1 MIRRPPRST
10 LFPYTTL
17 FRSSSR
23 EHARGLGRDPVV
35 HWRHERLGL
44 LERHDPRLSRRLEP
58 RVVGRPLTREIDL
71 PRERADTVAEPPVG
85 EPRRGRQGSPF
96 SDLETPPAPPTGR
109 RLGSAAPR

>member
-71 PRERADTVAEPPVG
+71 PRERADTVAEPPVDRVFCG
-85 EPRRGRQGSPF
+85 PEVRDRLAALVTGV
-96 SDLETPPAPPTGR
+96 ETRPHQTRPDT
-109 RLGSAAPR
+109 